1 MPVKL
6 KLSVVDQSPI
16 RMNGSAADALN
27 ETVALAKA
35 VEKFG
40 YARYWVAEHHNIA
53 NFAGTSPEILI
64 GQIAANTRSI
74 NVGSGGVMLTHYSA
88 FKVAEVFNML
98 NLFFPGRIEL
108 GLGRAPGSDQLTAS
122 ALSFPSP
129 PLGPQHYPKQVSDV
143 LNFLTDKHVEENPF
157 SNVTIGHKGQSVPKV
172 WLLGSKYE
180 SAFMAAQMGLP
191 FAYAHFFGM
200 GSSEGPLIV
209 DAYRK
214 NFEPSEFLAEP
225 LVNVGVHVVCAD
237 TDEEAKRLSASR
249 NLGRLFSI
257 TGRAKGIP
265 SPEFA
270 SNYQYMIDELEFVQ
284 NYAKNCVDG
293 SPHTVKQALDKISED
308 YQTPD
313 LSIVTIC
320 HDYQDRE
327 YSYRLVAEV
336 CELGAGAV

>member
-1 MPVKL
+1 MSNQL

-16 RMNGSAADALN
+16 RMDGSATDALN
-27 ETVALAKA
+27 ETVRLAKA
-35 VEKFG
+35 VESFG
-40 YARYWVAEHHNIA
+40 YSRYWVAEHHNIA

-64 GQIAANTRSI
+64 GQIAANTKSI

-122 ALSFPSP
+122 ALSFPDP
-129 PLGPQHYPKQVSDV
+129 PTGPQHYPKQVSDI
-143 LNFLTDKHVEENPF
+143 LNYFTETHSKENPF
-157 SNVTIGHKGQSVPKV
+157 HNVTIGHKGDSVPRV

-200 GSSEGPLIV
+200 GSSEGPMIV

-214 NFEPSEFLAEP
+214 NFIPSEFVSEP
-225 LVNVGVHVVCAD
+225 LVNVGVHVICAD
-237 TDEEAKRLSASR
+237 TDEEALRLATSR

-270 SNYQYMIDELEFVQ
+270 SNYQYMIDEMEFVQ
-284 NYAKNCVDG
+284 NYSQNCVDG
-293 SPHTVKQALDKISED
+293 SPSKVKASLQQISES
-308 YQTPD
+308 YETSD

-320 HDYQDRE
+320 HGYKDRE
-327 YSYRLVAEV
+327 YSYKLVAEA
-336 CELGAGAV
+336 CGIGPGL

>member
-1 MPVKL
+1 MSANL

-16 RMNGSAADALN
+16 RMDGSASDALN

-35 VEKFG
+35 AERFG
-40 YARYWVAEHHNIA
+40 YSRYWVAEHHNIA
-53 NFAGTSPEILI
+53 NFAGNAPEILI
-64 GQIAANTRSI
+64 GQIAANTKTI

-108 GLGRAPGSDQLTAS
+108 GLGRAPGSDQVTAS

-129 PLGPQHYPKQVSDV
+129 PTGPQHYPKQVSDV
-143 LNFLTDKHVEENPF
+143 LNYLTDQHTDDNLF
-157 SNVTIGHKGQSVPKV
+157 SNVTVGHKGDTVPKV

-200 GSSEGPLIV
+200 GSSEGPMIV

-214 NFEPSEFLAEP
+214 NFVASDFLPEP
-225 LVNVGVHVVCAD
+225 LVNVGVHVLCAD
-237 TDEEAKRLSASR
+237 TDEEARRLAASR

-293 SPHTVKQALDKISED
+293 SPSTVKKALEKISGD
-308 YQTPD
+308 YQTKD

-320 HDYQDRE
+320 HGYQERE
-327 YSYRLVAEV
+327 YSYQLVADTCGLVE
-336 CELGAGAV
+336 AF

>member
-1 MPVKL
+1 MSVDFR
-6 KLSVVDQSPI
+6 LSVVDQSPI
-16 RMNGSAADALN
+16 RMEGSAADALN
-27 ETVALAKA
+27 ETVELAKA
-35 VEKFG
+35 AESFG
-40 YARYWVAEHHNIA
+40 YSRYWVAEHHNIA
-53 NFAGTSPEILI
+53 NFAGNAPEILI
-64 GQIAANTRSI
+64 GQIAANTQSI
-74 NVGSGGVMLTHYSA
+74 SVGSGGVMLTHYSA

-108 GLGRAPGSDQLTAS
+108 GLGRAPGSDQVTAS
-122 ALSFPSP
+122 ALAFPSP
-129 PLGPQHYPKQVSDV
+129 PVGPQHYPKQVSDV
-143 LNFLTDKHVEENPF
+143 LNYLTDGHADENLF
-157 SNVTIGHKGQSVPKV
+157 SNVTIGHKGENVPSV

-214 NFEPSEFLAEP
+214 NFVASEFLTEP
-225 LVNVGVHVVCAD
+225 LVNVGVHVLCAD
-237 TDEEAKRLSASR
+237 TDEEAKRLASSR

-270 SNYQYMIDELEFVQ
+270 ANYQYMVDELEFVQ
-284 NYAKNCVDG
+284 NYARNCVDG
-293 SPHTVKQALDKISED
+293 SPATVKDALTKISND
-308 YQTPD
+308 YQTTD

-320 HDYQDRE
+320 HGYQERE
-327 YSYRLVAEV
+327 YSYKLVAEA
-336 CELGAGAV
+336 CGIEGR